1 MRTIIICINEMEKEP
16 QSEWTSRQVSLDLA
30 RPLPAEQLLA
40 DEGHVRI
47 EYKGQIY
54 TLSQTRNGKLILT
67 K

>member
-1 MRTIIICINEMEKEP
+1 MEKET
-16 QSEWTSRQVSLDLA
+16 QIEWASRHVSLDLA

-40 DEGHVRI
+40 HEGHVRI
-47 EYKGQIY
+47 EYRGQIY